1 MALRLLIQGEVTHIN
16 GVPIL
21 ASDLPLLR
29 DGSITMEQAA
39 AKVIVRDGQ
48 FYADM
53 PAGLSSRS
61 AEEFDA
67 GGAQTTG
74 TSTAVRIRPQT
85 GDQAGF
91 NVGDRVSFNFNGQ
104 TVSGTIQSTADGQ
117 LGIRVIDDNGGT
129 WSRSPSQLTVV
140 SAGSTGT
147 GFNAQEGQFVGGE
160 QFGEV
165 SDPSQLTAPTAVDV
179 ERDFKSG
186 ALSLDLA
193 RNALTNLGVA
203 QADAVIRHWQGGGT
217 GTIVGPGISQ
227 TPTDFTAFAPEAG
240 VTEAQPLNFSPGPG
254 TVPVPVP
261 TGGVVTPPVPDTLL
275 QRRLADQDAE
285 DILRRVSQQQF
296 GLGPN
301 QFSGLNLQALQ
312 NPFARFRA
320 TDPITNFN
328 QPIPFDQAFASF
340 LGGQAPGR
348 EQLGTQL
355 SGIISGALGNQ
366 QQQAALEGI
375 FTRPDAKTAFDQFNP
390 AFSAAIQ
397 PTVAGVAPRFQGNVA
412 SILSNEFRNTLATD
426 PLQFQTALQVLQDFQ
441 NRGFI
446 PQ

>member
-1 MALRLLIQGEVTHIN
+1 MSS
-16 GVPIL
+16 
-21 ASDLPLLR
+21 ASW
-29 DGSITMEQAA
+29 S
-39 AKVIVRDGQ
+39 AKR
-48 FYADM
+48 
-53 PAGLSSRS
+53 RC
-61 AEEFDA
+61 
-67 GGAQTTG
+67 
-74 TSTAVRIRPQT
+74 
-85 GDQAGF
+85 
-91 NVGDRVSFNFNGQ
+91 NN
-104 TVSGTIQSTADGQ
+104 VSGT
-117 LGIRVIDDNGGT
+117 GGVT
-129 WSRSPSQLTVV
+129 TPPV
-140 SAGSTGT
+140 GTGT
-147 GFNAQEGQFVGGE
+147 GG
-160 QFGEV
+160 
-165 SDPSQLTAPTAVDV
+165 TT
-179 ERDFKSG
+179 
-186 ALSLDLA
+186 
-193 RNALTNLGVA
+193 
-203 QADAVIRHWQGGGT
+203 GGT
-217 GTIVGPGISQ
+217 
-227 TPTDFTAFAPEAG
+227 
-240 VTEAQPLNFSPGPG
+240 
-254 TVPVPVP
+254 TVPPVPVP
-261 TGGVVTPPVPDTLL
+261 PVVPVIPSEPDTLL
-275 QRRLADQDAE
+275 QRRLADQRDAE

-296 GLGPN
+296 RLGPN

-426 PLQFQTALQVLQDFQ
+426 PLRFATALQVFEDFQ

>member
-74 TSTAVRIRPQT
+74 TSTAARIRPQT

-147 GFNAQEGQFVGGE
+147 GFNAQEGQLVGGE

-165 SDPSQLTAPTAVDV
+165 SDPSQLTAPTAADV
-179 ERDFKSG
+179 ERDFKNE
-186 ALSLDLA
+186 ALTLEQA

-275 QRRLADQDAE
+275 QRRLSDQDAE

-296 GLGPN
+296 RLGPN

-366 QQQAALEGI
+366 QQQAALEGT

>member
-74 TSTAVRIRPQT
+74 TSTAARIRPQT

-147 GFNAQEGQFVGGE
+147 GFNAQEGQLVGGE

-275 QRRLADQDAE
+275 QRRLSDQDAE

-296 GLGPN
+296 RLGPN